1 MLAHPV
7 EQRYSWWL
15 AAKTVLLAVLQEEE
29 EDEGRFAYLAVRLE
43 EEAKEELVMDKEGS

>member
-7 EQRYSWWL
+7 EQRYSRWL

-29 EDEGRFAYLAVRLE
+29 DEGRFVYLTVGLE
-43 EEAKEELVMDKEGS
+43 EEAKEEPVMDKEGS